1 MPGQGAPY
9 RAGQET
15 QEEQQVNQQMV
26 MMVQLLRGW
35 MKVDA
40 GGRNDRRTGGFS
52 QPHLSPHMT
61 CDSVM
66 TSQRDTPTVSPTDD
80 LHHGRR
86 EEANSVHPSLR
97 VVNVSFPPA
106 VHVLLQD
113 LRTHR

>member
-1 MPGQGAPY
+1 MGGQGGVPGQGAPY

-15 QEEQQVNQQMV
+15 QEEEQQVNQQMV
-26 MMVQLLRGW
+26 MMVQLLCGR

-66 TSQRDTPTVSPTDD
+66 TSQRPHPPFLRLMTSTMDGGKKPTRSIPLCVS
-80 LHHGRR
+80 
-86 EEANSVHPSLR
+86 
-97 VVNVSFPPA
+97 
-106 VHVLLQD
+106 
-113 LRTHR
+113 